1 MGQASGLTAFRRSQE
16 QVRMEAVAMFEEG
29 ARQADVVKAL
39 VVSRSAASKW
49 HRAWQAGGAEALAG
63 RRNPGRPAGLSS
75 EQLQTLEQ
83 ELLQGPQA
91 HGYETQLW
99 TLARV
104 AKLIHKLF
112 GVKYHQGHVWR
123 VLGRMGWSCQKP
135 ACRAKQRDEDAIQRW
150 RKEQWPA
157 IKRGLWPLER

>member
-1 MGQASGLTAFRRSQE
+1 MQAA
-16 QVRMEAVAMFEEG
+16 AMFEEG

-39 VVSRSAASKW
+39 GVSRSAACKW
-49 HRAWQAGGAEALAG
+49 HGAWQAGGGEALVG
-63 RRNPGRPAGLSS
+63 RRNPGRPTQLSS
-75 EQLQTLEQ
+75 EQLKALEQ
-83 ELLQGPQA
+83 ELLRGPQA

-104 AKLIHKLF
+104 AELIHKRF

-135 ACRAKQRDEDAIQRW
+135 ACRAKQRDEEAIQRW
-150 RKEQWPA
+150 RQEQWPA
-157 IKRGLWPLER
+157 IKRGPWPLEP